1 MSEVPEPVTLNERLT
16 LDMKAAMKNKEKDR
30 LTVIRRLRSSVK
42 NEEIELR
49 RPLNEDEA
57 LSVVVKEYKQ
67 QQDSLAEFQQAGRED
82 LVEKV
87 QMEIAILK
95 DYLPAPLS
103 EDELRKMVQE
113 AVEQIGATSKADMKK
128 VMTLLMPQV
137 KGRADGKTV
146 NRLVQE
152 SLQ

>member
-1 MSEVPEPVTLNERLT
+1 MTLNERLT